1 MAIKHSIECWLLS
14 RGGRVLLL
22 QVPARP
28 GGHAA
33 FWQPVTGGIEEG
45 ESPPRAALR
54 EVREETGFQLAEADL
69 TEIAVGLQVVITPEL
84 TISKTLY
91 TARVPHRDV
100 VIHPGEHQAFQWLA
114 PAEVSGA
121 LLWDS
126 NRRTWEQVSRHHQ
139 LAPYDGQ

>member
-1 MAIKHSIECWLLS
+1 
-14 RGGRVLLL
+14 VLAA
-22 QVPARP
+22 QPWRQGAAPAGPCQARP
-28 GGHAA
+28 ACGILAA
-33 FWQPVTGGIEEG
+33 GYRRDRGR